1 MDRFELMRMLKQ
13 PSAEK
18 IVFLV
23 LDGLGGLP
31 QEDRTELELAHTPNM
46 DKLAAKSE
54 TGLMRPI
61 IPGVTPGSG
70 PGHLSLRREENRHQ
84 SHLRA
89 ATDIL
94 VQFLSSRTSC
104 GKPFRQCHQI
114 Q

>member
-1 MDRFELMRMLKQ
+1 MDRFELMKMLKQ

-70 PGHLSLRREENRHQ
+70 PGREAGWSGPRGIPE
-84 SHLRA
+84 
-89 ATDIL
+89 
-94 VQFLSSRTSC
+94 
-104 GKPFRQCHQI
+104 KPKVTRGR
-114 Q
+114 